1 MKAVE
6 ILEMRDW
13 RIIMA
18 DNIMIVVVEILRI
31 GETLAVEDR

>member
-1 MKAVE
+1 MKAVG

-13 RIIMA
+13 RVIMA
-18 DNIMIVVVEILRI
+18 DNVMIVVVEILRI